1 MKDFFK
7 NILQDQT
14 TKKIFIANLLLI
26 IFTLALIGFY
36 YRNLPPLIPIFNQ
49 LPWGEQRLGST
60 ATIFI
65 SPVIALVI
73 FICNIIIAGA
83 AYEKIPLVSRMLA
96 TVSLLAGILIFL
108 FTIKVVQLII

>member
-1 MKDFFK
+1 MKDFFRD
-7 NILQDQT
+7 ILSDQT
-14 TKKIFIANLLLI
+14 TKRIFIINLLLV
-26 IFTLALIGFY
+26 IFTFVLIGFN
-36 YRNLPPLIPIFNQ
+36 YRNLPPFIPIFNQ

-65 SPVIALVI
+65 PPLIAFII
-73 FICNIIIAGA
+73 FICNIIVAGL

-96 TVSLLAGILIFL
+96 TVSLLASTLIFL

>member
-14 TKKIFIANLLLI
+14 TKRIFIANLLLI
-26 IFTLALIGFY
+26 IFTFALIGFY
-36 YRNLPPLIPIFNQ
+36 YRNLPPFIPIFNQ

-65 SPVIALVI
+65 PPLIAFLV
-73 FICNIIIAGA
+73 FICNIIIAEL

-96 TVSLLAGILIFL
+96 TVSLLAEILIFL
-108 FTIKVVQLII
+108 FIIKVFQLII